1 MTEVNNKAVRDLML
15 NLYPS
20 KDTVQVSGHQVNA
33 STRHRR
39 DSEVPDSDEHGD
51 SPKLRIRSTQIATHN
66 DTFIHP
72 YLKKQQSEMSAN
84 LRKWVFALM
93 ISIFSVFL
101 FSGFFLSFIDDVCM
115 KKEVYLFESNGS
127 PKPTLLIILFVIL
140 ISFSRILFEFI

>member
-1 MTEVNNKAVRDLML
+1 
-15 NLYPS
+15 
-20 KDTVQVSGHQVNA
+20 
-33 STRHRR
+33 
-39 DSEVPDSDEHGD
+39 
-51 SPKLRIRSTQIATHN
+51 
-66 DTFIHP
+66 
-72 YLKKQQSEMSAN
+72 
-84 LRKWVFALM
+84 M

>member
-20 KDTVQVSGHQVNA
+20 KDTVQVSGHKINA
-33 STRHRR
+33 TRRN
-39 DSEVPDSDEHGD
+39 DETDDITQNIRH
-51 SPKLRIRSTQIATHN
+51 SAKKLNTTQIGTHN

-72 YLKKQQSEMSAN
+72 YLKKQQTEMSTN
-84 LRKWVFALM
+84 LKKWVFALM

-127 PKPTLLIILFVIL
+127 PKPTLLIILFIIL
-140 ISFSRILFEFI
+140 ISFSRILFEFV

>member
-20 KDTVQVSGHQVNA
+20 KDTVKVSGHQINA
-33 STRHRR
+33 STDNHR
-39 DSEVPDSDEHGD
+39 DSDIPNEHGE
-51 SPKLRIRSTQIATHN
+51 SPKHRTRLTQIGTYN
-66 DTFIHP
+66 DTFVHP
-72 YLKKQQSEMSAN
+72 YLKKQQKEMSVN
-84 LRKWVFALM
+84 LKKWVFALM

-115 KKEVYLFESNGS
+115 KKEVYLFDSNGS

>member
-20 KDTVQVSGHQVNA
+20 KDTVQISGHKVHA
-33 STRHRR
+33 SRKNDEDEDSNTQHIRH
-39 DSEVPDSDEHGD
+39 ST
-51 SPKLRIRSTQIATHN
+51 KNLNITQIGTHN

-72 YLKKQQSEMSAN
+72 YLKKQQSEMSVN
-84 LRKWVFALM
+84 LKKWVFALM

-115 KKEVYLFESNGS
+115 KKEIFLFDSNGS

-140 ISFSRILFEFI
+140 ISFSRILFEFV

>member
-20 KDTVQVSGHQVNA
+20 KDTVEVSGHQINA
-33 STRHRR
+33 STGNRR
-39 DSEVPDSDEHGD
+39 DSDIPNEHSE
-51 SPKLRIRSTQIATHN
+51 SPKNRIRSTQIGTYN

-72 YLKKQQSEMSAN
+72 YLKKQQAEMSVN